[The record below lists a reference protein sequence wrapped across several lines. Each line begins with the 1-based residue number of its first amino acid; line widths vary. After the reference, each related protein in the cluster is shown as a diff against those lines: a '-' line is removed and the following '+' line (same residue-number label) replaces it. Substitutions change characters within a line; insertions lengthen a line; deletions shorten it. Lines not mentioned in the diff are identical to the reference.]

1 MPGILVISFAIV
13 HVVLRILPGLVV
25 LAGVA
30 VLIAAAFLL
39 HPVAGLVALGLALV
53 VVGAVL
59 DTPPAR
65 RGRSRG
71 A

>member
-1 MPGILVISFAIV
+1 M
-13 HVVLRILPGLVV
+13 RILPGLVV

-39 HPVAGLVALGLALV
+39 HLVAGLVALGLALV

>member
-1 MPGILVISFAIV
+1 MISSAIV

-39 HPVAGLVALGLALV
+39 HLVVGLVVLGLALV